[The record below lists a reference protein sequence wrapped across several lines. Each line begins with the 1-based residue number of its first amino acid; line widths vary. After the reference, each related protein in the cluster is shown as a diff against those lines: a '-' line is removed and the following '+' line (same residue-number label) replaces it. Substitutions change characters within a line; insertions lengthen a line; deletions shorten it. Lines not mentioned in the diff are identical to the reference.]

1 MQYSLIAQ
9 RYAKSVFDLALELKM
24 EEAVKTDMELVLSVC
39 RSNKDFMLLLTS
51 PVIRTDKK
59 EKILHTLFND
69 KVCEL
74 TMRFLN
80 IITRKKREKYIGN
93 IAEEYIQ
100 IYKKFKNI
108 ITVRFESAQ
117 PISDAIRKKI
127 IRLMEEQTH
136 GTIELIED
144 VKKELIGGFVLNY
157 EGYKYDASIA
167 CQLQKLK
174 KSAAETNL
182 YIREI

>member
-9 RYAKSVFDLALELKM
+9 RYAKSVFDLALELKT

-39 RSNKDFMLLLTS
+39 HSNKDFILLLTS
-51 PVIRTDKK
+51 PVVRTDKK
-59 EKILHTLFND
+59 QKILDALFKE

-100 IYKKFKNI
+100 LYKKFKNI

-117 PISDAIRKKI
+117 PINDAIRQKVIK
-127 IRLMEEQTH
+127 LMEDQTK
-136 GTIELIED
+136 GTIELIEE

-157 EGYKYDASIA
+157 DGNKYDASIA